1 MLTKRLCTTTLIICD
16 TGAVFTQNAD
26 TARSVTSLVAELS
39 LTGVEPVGLEA
50 LAGELDPSK
59 GVHYEG
65 GPGRRA
71 VMMVLAFLVDNL
83 KWETSQL
90 LPGQADCRF
99 AFTSSVTC
107 NVTVI
112 FLSFS
117 LPVL

>member
-1 MLTKRLCTTTLIICD
+1 MLTKILCTTTLIICD
-16 TGAVFTQNAD
+16 TGAVLTQNAD
-26 TARSVTSLVAELS
+26 TARSVTSLVAELR
-39 LTGVEPVGLEA
+39 TGVEPVGLEA
-50 LAGELDPSK
+50 LAGEPDPSK
-59 GVHYEG
+59 AAHYEG
-65 GPGRRA
+65 GPESTR
-71 VMMVLAFLVDNL
+71 VMVLAFLVDDL

-107 NVTVI
+107 HVPVI

>member
-1 MLTKRLCTTTLIICD
+1 MLTKRICTTTLTICD
-16 TGAVFTQNAD
+16 TGAVVTQSAD
-26 TARSVTSLVAELS
+26 TARLVTSLELRP
-39 LTGVEPVGLEA
+39 GVETVGLET

-59 GVHYEG
+59 GAHYEG
-65 GPGRRA
+65 GPGSRG
-71 VMMVLAFLVDNL
+71 VMVLAFLVDDL

-99 AFTSSVTC
+99 ALTSSVTC
-107 NVTVI
+107 HVPVI

>member
-1 MLTKRLCTTTLIICD
+1 MLTKILCTTTLIICD
-16 TGAVFTQNAD
+16 TGAVLTQNAD

-50 LAGELDPSK
+50 LAGEPDPSK
-59 GVHYEG
+59 GAHYEG
-65 GPGRRA
+65 GPGSRA
-71 VMMVLAFLVDNL
+71 VMVLAFLVDDL

-107 NVTVI
+107 HVPVI

-117 LPVL
+117 LPLL